1 MAMDDV
7 FRRLD
12 YNHDELDAML
22 YRLFHGHVL
31 TSEEY
36 AKLREL
42 GVDNLSTFSGD
53 YNDLKN
59 KPDFVIELQKAI
71 DFSDIETKGS
81 IDEKLKQLTA
91 NFTNCYMDL
100 NNNIRTD
107 IALMESE
114 IMDLIDLITPG
125 ASTIVYRMNQLEEK
139 HAEDIQRLLGLIEE
153 APTYTKPTLSLS
165 ISPNRLIHNET
176 TPITITPKFTQND
189 GGHVVSYKLKNG
201 NDVLFES
208 FDSVQPFTT
217 SVSAR
222 HNTSFTFTAEV
233 LYEDGPIKNTN
244 AGTPYPETSIK
255 AGSLTASA
263 SVKGYA
269 YSYYGAIDSD
279 EITQDEIAKLNKT
292 LLTSKSNT
300 VVYNLKE
307 GQRSVFMYP
316 SNFNQLSS
324 IKDANNFDYIDSY
337 NFTTYALDEV
347 VYNVYILKDPVEI
360 DNFKQVFN

>member
-12 YNHDELDAML
+12 YTHDELDAML
-22 YRLFHGHVL
+22 YRLFHGHIL

-42 GVDNLSTFSGD
+42 GVENLSTFSGD

-59 KPDFVIELQKAI
+59 KPDFAIELQKAI

-81 IDEKLKQLTA
+81 IDEKLKQLTS

-114 IMDLIDLITPG
+114 IMELIDLIAPG
-125 ASTIVYRMNQLEEK
+125 SSTLTYRMEQLEK
-139 HAEDIQRLLGLIEE
+139 QHAEDMQRLLGLIEE
-153 APTYTKPTLSLS
+153 APTYVKPTLSLS

-189 GGHVVSYKLKNG
+189 GGHVVSYKLKSG

-279 EITQDEIAKLNKT
+279 ELTKEEIAKLSKT

-300 VVYNLKE
+300 VVYSLKE

-360 DNFKQVFN
+360 DNFKQAFN

>member
-12 YNHDELDAML
+12 YTHEELDAML
-22 YRLFHGHVL
+22 YRLFHGHIL

-42 GVDNLSTFSGD
+42 GVENLSTFSGD

-59 KPDFVIELQKAI
+59 KPDFAIELQKAI

-81 IDEKLKQLTA
+81 IDEKLKQLTS

-114 IMDLIDLITPG
+114 IMELIDLIAPG
-125 ASTIVYRMNQLEEK
+125 SSTLTYRMGQLEK
-139 HAEDIQRLLGLIEE
+139 QHAEDMQRLLGLIEE
-153 APTYTKPTLSLS
+153 APTYVKPTLSLS

-189 GGHVVSYKLKNG
+189 GGHVVSYKLKSG

-255 AGSLTASA
+255 AGSLTAST

-279 EITQDEIAKLNKT
+279 EITKEEIAKLSKT